1 MMQATGDRPLLL
13 RLLLAVLRVLWTI
26 FVITVPLV
34 GVWIASALAALEDG
48 PVYLAVIAGAL
59 AFPVLP
65 LLWELVAGRLRARL
79 RERRRSRS
87 LSAQRSRGRGRDE
100 DQPPILGVW
109 DRIVLRTLAINL
121 AFVGGVLAM
130 RPAQVFEAVATRG
143 DWMLDGVDG
152 PWADR
157 ARDGLHQAAEG
168 LEWLHRRTHRNAYE
182 ELVDERFTSPPPPP
196 RPTPVAGADAVES
209 ETSSGGGPQP
219 GEDLRL
225 EAFADAV
232 EARRWSHWPQPTEP
246 HPLVLAMPAEA
257 EASIASVAAYI
268 VEHEPDP
275 WQRTKAIHDYVA
287 TRIAYDHAALDAGPP
302 FPPQDAQTTFE
313 SRRSVCAGYANLFA
327 ALVQESGGRAVV
339 VVGDARSTLEDQ
351 MRGPGHAWN
360 AVEVEGEWVLVD
372 TTWDA
377 GYKIDGA
384 FAFVYSTDYLFV
396 PAEVMGLTHMPD
408 DPGWQLR
415 AQPLERGEFLRQP
428 VLNPGFFAE
437 GFDLISPTRSPIV
450 AADGE
455 IEVVIGNRQDK
466 YLMATL
472 LGDGGSALDCRVEP
486 GREIHVRCPL
496 YAPGSYTLQLFAND
510 EPYGSFEGVGM
521 LAVSNG

>member
-1 MMQATGDRPLLL
+1 MQATGDRPLLL

-65 LLWELVAGRLRARL
+65 LLWERVAGRLRARL

-182 ELVDERFTSPPPPP
+182 
-196 RPTPVAGADAVES
+196 
-209 ETSSGGGPQP
+209 
-219 GEDLRL
+219 
-225 EAFADAV
+225 
-232 EARRWSHWPQPTEP
+232 
-246 HPLVLAMPAEA
+246 
-257 EASIASVAAYI
+257 
-268 VEHEPDP
+268 
-275 WQRTKAIHDYVA
+275 
-287 TRIAYDHAALDAGPP
+287 
-302 FPPQDAQTTFE
+302 
-313 SRRSVCAGYANLFA
+313 
-327 ALVQESGGRAVV
+327 
-339 VVGDARSTLEDQ
+339 
-351 MRGPGHAWN
+351 
-360 AVEVEGEWVLVD
+360 
-372 TTWDA
+372 
-377 GYKIDGA
+377 
-384 FAFVYSTDYLFV
+384 
-396 PAEVMGLTHMPD
+396 
-408 DPGWQLR
+408 
-415 AQPLERGEFLRQP
+415 
-428 VLNPGFFAE
+428 
-437 GFDLISPTRSPIV
+437 
-450 AADGE
+450 
-455 IEVVIGNRQDK
+455 
-466 YLMATL
+466 
-472 LGDGGSALDCRVEP
+472 
-486 GREIHVRCPL
+486 
-496 YAPGSYTLQLFAND
+496 
-510 EPYGSFEGVGM
+510 
-521 LAVSNG
+521 